1 MTALPNSVKSRFHFS
16 WILHLENMD
25 IFYERALPPE
35 MFSFGT
41 KREPERTA
49 VPGGHESPSG
59 AFKPQTGLR
68 SKCRVF
74 SAARSQRFRRA
85 GSDGL
90 RPPTSASCL
99 GRHSHP
105 AGRCPNSSSLF
116 RPLAALVAVGLGCFC
131 AVFSDVAAAVRIHP
145 RLWPQRS
152 YIRKTP
158 VYFYTSV
165 FLVERSNP
173 NPNHCPLGHLWRRFH
188 RK

>member
-1 MTALPNSVKSRFHFS
+1 MRKTEACPAWGVPRFFGSNPPACPIGNEHITKSSTRSSPLGETRQLWDNCGFAS
-16 WILHLENMD
+16 
-25 IFYERALPPE
+25 RAAKKE
-35 MFSFGT
+35 
-41 KREPERTA
+41 
-49 VPGGHESPSG
+49 H
-59 AFKPQTGLR
+59 GLR
-68 SKCRVF
+68 LP
-74 SAARSQRFRRA
+74 A
-85 GSDGL
+85 
-90 RPPTSASCL
+90 SASCL

-116 RPLAALVAVGLGCFC
+116 RPLAALVAVALGCFC

-173 NPNHCPLGHLWRRFH
+173 NPNHCPLGHLWRQFH

>member
-1 MTALPNSVKSRFHFS
+1 MSASIRVRPSFRRRSHRARCASARISGRLSKRYKVQSAHP
-16 WILHLENMD
+16 
-25 IFYERALPPE
+25 RALLETDIKQKAQRDCPHW
-35 MFSFGT
+35 
-41 KREPERTA
+41 ERQLWDNCGFA
-49 VPGGHESPSG
+49 SRAAKKEH
-59 AFKPQTGLR
+59 GLR
-68 SKCRVF
+68 LP
-74 SAARSQRFRRA
+74 A
-85 GSDGL
+85 
-90 RPPTSASCL
+90 SASCL

-116 RPLAALVAVGLGCFC
+116 RPLAALVAVALGCFC